1 MGCSPGN
8 VHGLEFVESSEHT
21 GSCDTSEDVST
32 STLHHG
38 HEAFILH
45 DLHGTVNGALVLST
59 TTRGHHHKSS
69 DGVNGV
75 GHEAS
80 SDSHKPTEEER
91 ETNASTIS
99 NEEGFEGVKHT
110 KVHATVDEDTI
121 RLEGLDIDIN
131 ETIELALATFALG
144 IVSQPGSGVVKRVD
158 KEKRQGTG
166 ESTAGNV
173 GCELSALT
181 GTLRG
186 SKDCLDGILEG
197 KVKSL
202 GREVSKHIS
211 QVSSPEEVDT
221 LSPQD
226 SLGAV
231 NDALVWLVKSAL
243 LDHLI
248 LILDEEL
255 DSLNWG
261 GSGLRDTSSNT
272 SEHKVLNESKFL
284 FVAHYGFLSWSSCRS
299 ESSNISL
306 V

>member
-59 TTRGHHHKSS
+59 TTRGHHHTSS

-80 SDSHKPTEEER
+80 SDSHKPTKEER

-99 NEEGFEGVKHT
+99 NEEGFEGV
-110 KVHATVDEDTI
+110 
-121 RLEGLDIDIN
+121 DIDIN

-158 KEKRQGTG
+158 KEKRQGSG
-166 ESTAGNV
+166 ESTASNV
-173 GCELSALT
+173 G
-181 GTLRG
+181 
-186 SKDCLDGILEG
+186 
-197 KVKSL
+197 
-202 GREVSKHIS
+202 
-211 QVSSPEEVDT
+211 
-221 LSPQD
+221 
-226 SLGAV
+226 
-231 NDALVWLVKSAL
+231 
-243 LDHLI
+243 
-248 LILDEEL
+248 
-255 DSLNWG
+255 
-261 GSGLRDTSSNT
+261 
-272 SEHKVLNESKFL
+272 
-284 FVAHYGFLSWSSCRS
+284 
-299 ESSNISL
+299 
-306 V
+306 